1 MRIARILL
9 TAAASAVL
17 LTTSAAAVSA
27 APREAGVHHYVALG
41 DSYTSG
47 PLIPAQRWD
56 PLGCGRSTNNY
67 PSFVARAL
75 HPDRFTDVSC
85 GGAKTTHMVTPQAVQ
100 FGGVNPP
107 QFSALRAS
115 TDLVTL
121 GIGGNDSDVFG
132 TLVGTCPGLRATDP
146 HGNPCQRRYT
156 SGGTDTMKAA
166 VARTGQDVV
175 TVLKGIHQR
184 SPHAKVLV
192 VGYPRI
198 APPKGYCPAVLPFA
212 DGDYGW
218 LDSVEQALNAALAKA
233 VAADGKA
240 VYVDTYGPSL
250 GHDACARG
258 GAAWINGQ
266 YTQLF
271 AALSY
276 HPFRSGMLGVA
287 NVVLEHLT

>member
-1 MRIARILL
+1 MTRITRTLL
-9 TAAASAVL
+9 TAAVSAVL

-27 APREAGVHHYVALG
+27 APLPEVGRYVALG

-75 HPDRFTDVSC
+75 DPAKFTDISC
-85 GGAKTTHMVTPQAVQ
+85 GGAKTANMVSPQQVQ
-100 FGGVNPP
+100 FGGVNPA
-107 QFSALRAS
+107 QFSALREN

-121 GIGGNDSDVFG
+121 GIGGNDSDVFA
-132 TLVGTCPGLRATDP
+132 TLVGTCPGLRASDP
-146 HGNPCQRRYT
+146 HGNPCQRKY
-156 SGGTDTMKAA
+156 SPDGVDTMKAA
-166 VARTGQDVV
+166 VARTGDDVV
-175 TVLKGIHQR
+175 TVLRGVHQR

-198 APPKGYCPAVLPFA
+198 APPSGYCPDVLPFA
-212 DGDYGW
+212 DGDYAW
-218 LDSVEQALNAALAKA
+218 LNSVEEALNAALARA
-233 VAADGKA
+233 VTTDGGS
-240 VYVDTYGPSL
+240 VYVDTYTPSL

-266 YTQLF
+266 YTNLF
-271 AALSY
+271 AALNY
-276 HPFRSGMLGVA
+276 HPFRNGMEGIA
-287 NVVLEHLT
+287 NVVLKHLK